1 MALRSRFPA
10 RPRESCWPRTEWDAE
25 AVVTQV
31 IADAAPTT
39 WLSVRRGTCGILDWL
54 VTQPG
59 ATWQE
64 RWLASGVEN
73 RPGEDWKP
81 IAEPWMQGDGRSRRW
96 IRKDLGAGMQRLICA
111 DVVRPD
117 VRWML
122 SQSWP
127 HLVRLMEPTRDPAG
141 FARLRRQLAAFDARP
156 RSFTGNVALQRI
168 AVILAA
174 KGGLVADVVP
184 GECIELLDIQD
195 TAHHGCGNNKLM
207 HYHLL
212 HAAGVFPPDAPASAR
227 AFRQSWGRMSCEE
240 LVDRYAVECTQIRDL
255 FVDYLRERQPAVDY
269 TTLQALSYVLVKL
282 FWKDLETHHPGI
294 DSLDVP
300 REVAQAWKQRLTRKH
315 RTVRTADGGTAVVSD
330 ERIHVNHNLTLVRAF
345 YLDLA
350 EWAAEAPGRW
360 ARWVAPSPVRAHEMR
375 QRQQVERT
383 QARMHQRTHH
393 QLPLLP
399 TIVALAERRRAT
411 SAALLAQATDTAPGE
426 RFTQDGTEFRRGAQL
441 TGENRIIRIDEV
453 ETGIRRNLT
462 KEEHEAFWA
471 WAAIEVLRHTGIRI
485 EELQELS
492 HHSFVQYRLPTTGEL
507 VPLLQIAP
515 SKTDCERLLLVTPE
529 LAEVLST
536 VIRRIRYA
544 AGAVPMVVAYDP
556 HERIWNPPM
565 PLLFQY
571 RYVAEHRQVTG
582 HTLRGMINGVLV
594 GAGLTG
600 PSGEPLRLQPHDFRR
615 MFVTDTVT
623 NGMPPHIAQIIC
635 GHKDINTTMG
645 YKAIYPQEAIEA
657 HRAFITRRRATR
669 PSEEYRVPT
678 GAEWEDFLGHFER
691 RKVSIGTCGRAFG
704 TPCIHEHACVRC
716 SMLRPDPAQ
725 RPRLAELRDNLAA
738 RIAEAEREGWLGEVE
753 GLNVSLAGAEAK
765 LAQINDSSVH
775 LGMPDLSRIAGRT
788 TTTIGV
794 PRTDQEAGDRSNA

>member
-1 MALRSRFPA
+1 MG
-10 RPRESCWPRTEWDAE
+10 DAE
-25 AVVTQV
+25 
-31 IADAAPTT
+31 
-39 WLSVRRGTCGILDWL
+39 S
-54 VTQPG
+54 
-59 ATWQE
+59 
-64 RWLASGVEN
+64 
-73 RPGEDWKP
+73 
-81 IAEPWMQGDGRSRRW
+81 
-96 IRKDLGAGMQRLICA
+96 
-111 DVVRPD
+111 
-117 VRWML
+117 
-122 SQSWP
+122 
-127 HLVRLMEPTRDPAG
+127 
-141 FARLRRQLAAFDARP
+141 
-156 RSFTGNVALQRI
+156 
-168 AVILAA
+168 
-174 KGGLVADVVP
+174 
-184 GECIELLDIQD
+184 
-195 TAHHGCGNNKLM
+195 
-207 HYHLL
+207 
-212 HAAGVFPPDAPASAR
+212 
-227 AFRQSWGRMSCEE
+227 
-240 LVDRYAVECTQIRDL
+240 
-255 FVDYLRERQPAVDY
+255 
-269 TTLQALSYVLVKL
+269 
-282 FWKDLETHHPGI
+282 
-294 DSLDVP
+294 
-300 REVAQAWKQRLTRKH
+300 
-315 RTVRTADGGTAVVSD
+315 
-330 ERIHVNHNLTLVRAF
+330 
-345 YLDLA
+345 
-350 EWAAEAPGRW
+350 
-360 ARWVAPSPVRAHEMR
+360 VRAHEMS

-383 QARMHQRTHH
+383 RARMHQRTRH

-399 TIVALAERRRAT
+399 TIVALAERRRAA
-411 SAALLAQATDTAPGE
+411 SATLLAQAADTAPGE
-426 RFTQDGTEFRRGAQL
+426 RFTLDGTEFRRIAQL
-441 TGENRIIRIDEV
+441 TGENRIIRVDEV

-471 WAAIEVLRHTGIRI
+471 WAAIEVLRHTGMRI

-515 SKTDCERLLLVTPE
+515 SKTDCERLVLVTPE

-536 VIRRIRYA
+536 VIRRIRNA

-582 HTLRGMINGVLV
+582 HALRGMINGVLV

-678 GAEWEDFLGHFER
+678 DAEWEDFLGHFER

-765 LAQINDSSVH
+765 LAQINDRSVH

-788 TTTIGV
+788 TTTTSA
-794 PRTDQEAGDRSNA
+794 PRAERGERA